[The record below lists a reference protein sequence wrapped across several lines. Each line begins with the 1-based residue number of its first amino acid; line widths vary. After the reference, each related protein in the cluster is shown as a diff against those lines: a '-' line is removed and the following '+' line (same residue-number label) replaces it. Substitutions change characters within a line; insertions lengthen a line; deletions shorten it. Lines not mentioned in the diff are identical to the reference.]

1 MSDEK
6 EKADVGGLFVK
17 IMEKSSNTNDRDES
31 KPSVASYLLDAER
44 MLDRIDELKNMIAD
58 CFVTGDWGDDD
69 ATRLLAE
76 GTI

>member
-6 EKADVGGLFVK
+6 EKSDVGGLFVK